1 MHFESVTPSKV
12 SPAVSQMILL
22 PIVYFFYFSTREV
35 YFGKWINY
43 LKSRPPVFVNIGTDC
58 KKVTDEIYKKTNLKK
73 LYTHNILTK
82 WVRFFLDSRHT
93 GKRRTQCTDI
103 ICPVHYQQSC
113 LSKKISSD
121 DNVRARQSTLN
132 WINVFH
138 WTWKPYFVDMYYKQ
152 SMIIWNGQLLGNFGT
167 TLSVRIPNF
176 RMTKFRPS
184 LVWNSLVQKC
194 FCSNWRNFEQ
204 SFCWPSNKIRN
215 DKILNIRQNFEK
227 KYLACM

>member
-1 MHFESVTPSKV
+1 VCPDHRNTFIWDMHFESVTPSKV

-93 GKRRTQCTDI
+93 GKRRTQCTDR
-103 ICPVHYQQSC
+103 ICPVHFSV
-113 LSKKISSD
+113 SSL
-121 DNVRARQSTLN
+121 VSQ
-132 WINVFH
+132 
-138 WTWKPYFVDMYYKQ
+138 K
-152 SMIIWNGQLLGNFGT
+152 
-167 TLSVRIPNF
+167 
-176 RMTKFRPS
+176 KFRVTTMCARGSQP
-184 LVWNSLVQKC
+184 WTG
-194 FCSNWRNFEQ
+194 
-204 SFCWPSNKIRN
+204 
-215 DKILNIRQNFEK
+215 
-227 KYLACM
+227 